1 MATLGQ
7 RLLATSLRL
16 LQTYGDTNVIFT
28 RAMPANFDPTTGQA
42 NTPTS
47 YTYTSMGVSSGFTQA
62 EMTSSN
68 VQYGDM
74 KYTIYPPQDG
84 TIPQVGDTV
93 QLNGVTYRIMNVMN
107 TNLQD
112 TIIIF
117 DLQLRV

>member
-1 MATLGQ
+1 MLSLGQ
-7 RLLATSLRL
+7 RAAAMALRL
-16 LQTYGDTNVIFT
+16 LGKDGDTNVVFT
-28 RAMPANFDPTTGQA
+28 RAMPANFDPTTGIA
-42 NTPTS
+42 NTPTA
-47 YTYTSMGVSSGFTQA
+47 YTYTSQGVSSGFTQA

-93 QLNGVTYRIMNVMN
+93 QLNGIVYRIMNVVN
-107 TNLQD
+107 TNLQN
-112 TIIIF
+112 TTIIF